1 MIQGKKEIIERVKKA
16 KPGDPAVYV
25 NMDAIE
31 QLPDEYES
39 TIVEVDF
46 DINRDFANINEGTKK
61 EPVYYPLVPFMNRI
75 AEKRGIVGY
84 GDSIVEALYEEVN
97 ISLMEMMDEP
107 KIMKMKVGYIV
118 KKRAA
123 VMMEDGIFK
132 PTEWRA
138 GMYNAWEEANNLWSK
153 EEMYTEG
160 YTKPPKYP
168 PNKYDTK
175 WKRRYHFRQEMDKAL
190 GIAESTSWSIC
201 IREITG
207 MLTGYKPEYL
217 TEGKFY
223 FAKIRRSKLA
233 IKAET
238 AARLTALSSGK
249 QIESQPQEMLF
260 GPDAQAGQEPVP
272 HEQAMQQSPIEFP
285 TIEPEPVKQEPPPPA
300 PKWEQYIAVVDGYR
314 KENIIP
320 EDAKSALIG
329 AYNWIKKMQDEAETD
344 TGGKWWNQAVQI
356 LKTLENVI
364 PEVGRAEHTI
374 Y

>member
-25 NMDAIE
+25 NIDAIE

-39 TIVEVDF
+39 TIVDVDF
-46 DINRDFANINEGTKK
+46 DIKRDFTNVGSESK
-61 EPVYYPLVPFMNRI
+61 PSWYPTVFFMNRI
-75 AEKRGIVGY
+75 ADKRGIVGH
-84 GDSIVEALYEEVN
+84 GKAIIETIYEDVN
-97 ISLMEMMDEP
+97 ISLMEMCDEP
-107 KIMKMKVGYIV
+107 KIMHMKVGYKIT
-118 KKRAA
+118 KQGA
-123 VMMEDGIFK
+123 VLQEDGVFR
-132 PTEWRA
+132 PCSPRT
-138 GMYNAWEEANNLWSK
+138 GMYNVWEECCLLWTK

-160 YTKPPKYP
+160 YTKPNKF

-175 WKRRYHFRQEMDKAL
+175 WKRRNHFQTEMDKAL
-190 GIAESTSWSIC
+190 GTADSVAWSKC
-201 IREITG
+201 IRELTG
-207 MLTGYKPEYL
+207 MQTGYTTEDLK
-217 TEGKFY
+217 EGKLY

-249 QIESQPQEMLF
+249 QIESQPQELLF
-260 GPDAQAGQEPVP
+260 GPDTQAGQESVP

-285 TIEPEPVKQEPPPPA
+285 TAEPEPVKQEPPPPA
-300 PKWEQYIAVVDGYR
+300 PKWRQYIAVVDVYR

-320 EDAKSALIG
+320 EDAKSALVG
-329 AYNWIKKMQDEAETD
+329 AYNWIKKMQDKAETD

-356 LKTLENVI
+356 LKTLESVI
-364 PEVGRAEHTI
+364 PEVGRVEHTI